1 MEAGP
6 KEMKAPR
13 KETKAQPKETK
24 VLFLPRTQAFQ
35 WVIVDS
41 GGVARVAPNQMSP
54 SCPEFHSPRR

>member
-1 MEAGP
+1 MKIQP
-6 KEMKAPR
+6 KEMKARR

-41 GGVARVAPNQMSP
+41 GGVARVASNQMSP
-54 SCPEFHSPRR
+54 SCPELRSPGG